1 MRRRRALFY
10 RSLVPVPAVAAR
22 IPDTRG
28 YTCVHYRAFGG
39 SVDTANG
46 QIFAATRNLA
56 ARFTTLIA
64 AMPPGLPL
72 FVASSSAEVT
82 RSMLAAALRRGGGG
96 APAAVAVP
104 GSAQA
109 DDADPRAVF
118 VAEWL
123 ALGRCARLLGTAG
136 SSFSEEA
143 AVAAGI
149 VKEDVTEEPAAA
161 AGRTTAEPARVVEPS
176 RRASATKSVT
186 VVTPAA
192 DHFADYLAGSVRVG
206 RARCSSG
213 ACRAVI
219 AAAPTAAAPTAAPTA
234 ANAAA
239 TTHASGTTTPPTTA
253 AATAP
258 AASAAVPS
266 TSTTSTAACGV
277 GAAEEEDEQHARV
290 AIDADA
296 RRDASAS
303 AAGGGG
309 ELASSA
315 EGEELA
321 IPTAAEE
328 GRGAREVEG
337 GGARK
342 GVDEEHMHLQGWTG
356 WTIGRDGAAAEAA
369 PEVAP
374 KAVAGAGTDSE
385 TRSRSRGRPEAAPE
399 AAPGA
404 TPAHWESP
412 MARYKR
418 LNKPVG
424 E

>member
-1 MRRRRALFY
+1 M
-10 RSLVPVPAVAAR
+10 AAR

-28 YTCVHYRAFGG
+28 HTCVHYRAFGG

-149 VKEDVTEEPAAA
+149 VKEEVTEEHAAA

-176 RRASATKSVT
+176 RRASATEYVT

-219 AAAPTAAAPTAAPTA
+219 AAATAAAPTAAPTA
-234 ANAAA
+234 
-239 TTHASGTTTPPTTA
+239 
-253 AATAP
+253 
-258 AASAAVPS
+258 
-266 TSTTSTAACGV
+266 
-277 GAAEEEDEQHARV
+277 DDR
-290 AIDADA
+290 
-296 RRDASAS
+296 
-303 AAGGGG
+303 
-309 ELASSA
+309 
-315 EGEELA
+315 
-321 IPTAAEE
+321 
-328 GRGAREVEG
+328 
-337 GGARK
+337 
-342 GVDEEHMHLQGWTG
+342 
-356 WTIGRDGAAAEAA
+356 
-369 PEVAP
+369 
-374 KAVAGAGTDSE
+374 
-385 TRSRSRGRPEAAPE
+385 RGRMDFLDRPNLEKPHKTPTSQAK
-399 AAPGA
+399 PGA
-404 TPAHWESP
+404 NTKKIAGDT
-412 MARYKR
+412 R
-418 LNKPVG
+418 
-424 E
+424 

>member
-1 MRRRRALFY
+1 MDAAELRRRRALFY

-28 YTCVHYRAFGG
+28 HTCVHYRAVGG

-46 QIFAATRNLA
+46 QVFAAPRNLA

-72 FVASSSAEVT
+72 FVTSSSAEVT

-123 ALGRCARLLGTAG
+123 ALGRCARLLGSAG

-149 VKEDVTEEPAAA
+149 VKEEVTEEPTAA
-161 AGRTTAEPARVVEPS
+161 AGLITAEPARVVEPS
-176 RRASATKSVT
+176 RRASATESVT
-186 VVTPAA
+186 VVTFAT
-192 DHFADYLAGSVRVG
+192 DHFADYLSGSVRVG

-219 AAAPTAAAPTAAPTA
+219 AAAPTAAATAAPTA
-234 ANAAA
+234 ATAAA
-239 TTHASGTTTPPTTA
+239 NTHASGTTTPPTTA

-258 AASAAVPS
+258 AAAAAAPT

-277 GAAEEEDEQHARV
+277 GAAAEEDEQHARV

-303 AAGGGG
+303 AVGG
-309 ELASSA
+309 EELARLA

-321 IPTAAEE
+321 AAE
-328 GRGAREVEG
+328 GRGAREGDG
-337 GGARK
+337 GGTRK
-342 GVDEEHMHLQGWTG
+342 GVDEEHMHMQRWTG
-356 WTIGRDGAAAEAA
+356 RTIGRDGTAAAEAA

-374 KAVAGAGTDSE
+374 EAAPGAGTDSE
-385 TRSRSRGRPEAAPE
+385 TRSRSRGRPEAASE

-418 LNKPVG
+418 LNKPIG
-424 E
+424 

>member
-1 MRRRRALFY
+1 M
-10 RSLVPVPAVAAR
+10 PVPAVAAR

-28 YTCVHYRAFGG
+28 HTCVHYRAFGG

-96 APAAVAVP
+96 APAVP

-109 DDADPRAVF
+109 DDADSRAVF

-149 VKEDVTEEPAAA
+149 VKEEVTEEPAAA
-161 AGRTTAEPARVVEPS
+161 AGRITAEPARVVEPS
-176 RRASATKSVT
+176 RRASATESVT

-219 AAAPTAAAPTAAPTA
+219 AAATAAAPTAAPTA

-258 AASAAVPS
+258 AAAAAAPTS
-266 TSTTSTAACGV
+266 STTSTAACGV
-277 GAAEEEDEQHARV
+277 GAAEEEDEQHTRV

-303 AAGGGG
+303 AAGGGE
-309 ELASSA
+309 ELARSA

-321 IPTAAEE
+321 AATAAVE

-337 GGARK
+337 RVARQ

-356 WTIGRDGAAAEAA
+356 RTIGRDGTAAAEAA
-369 PEVAP
+369 PEVAREAAP
-374 KAVAGAGTDSE
+374 GTETDSE
-385 TRSRSRGRPEAAPE
+385 MRSRSRGRLRGRPEAAPE

-424 E
+424 